1 MRNCLI
7 MGCGRS
13 GTSLLA
19 GSVAGAGYYMGGKLY
34 RPREANP
41 KGFYESLQ
49 INAINERLLK
59 PLAAS
64 RSTQWFLRIWRAGFP
79 SERWLAEIPVG
90 TPIPA
95 PAPRLMRRIRN
106 RLEHRPFAFKDP
118 RFCYTLPVW
127 RPCLPHDTAFL
138 CIFRE
143 PGRTV
148 ASILKECA
156 TLYPDIRLGEDEVY
170 SIWLAMYDN
179 ILNHH
184 RHQGDWLFI
193 HYDQMLDG
201 SAQPR
206 IEAHLGTR
214 IDRHFADSG
223 LQHAARAASCPAL
236 ARTRDT
242 YHTLCSL
249 ARYPA

>member
-7 MGCGRS
+7 LGCGRS
-13 GTSLLA
+13 GTSMLA
-19 GSVAGAGYYMGGKLY
+19 GSLYGAGYYMGGNLY
-34 RPREANP
+34 RARKANP
-41 KGFYESLQ
+41 SGFFESLQ

-59 PLAAS
+59 PLAPS

-90 TPIPA
+90 TQIHTPS
-95 PAPRLMRRIRN
+95 PRLTRRIRHYLG
-106 RLEHRPFAFKDP
+106 RRPFAFKDP

-127 RPCLPHDTAFL
+127 RPYLPRDTAFL

-156 TLYPDIRLGEDEVY
+156 TLYPDIRLSEDEVY
-170 SIWLAMYDN
+170 AIWLAMYSH
-179 ILNHH
+179 ILH
-184 RHQGDWLFI
+184 RHRQQGDWLFV

-206 IEAHLGTR
+206 IEAHLDTR
-214 IDRHFADSG
+214 IDRHFADTR
-223 LQHAARAASCPAL
+223 LQRTPSRPAPIHTL
-236 ARTRDT
+236 DT
-242 YHTLCSL
+242 YRTLCSL
-249 ARYPA
+249 ARHPF